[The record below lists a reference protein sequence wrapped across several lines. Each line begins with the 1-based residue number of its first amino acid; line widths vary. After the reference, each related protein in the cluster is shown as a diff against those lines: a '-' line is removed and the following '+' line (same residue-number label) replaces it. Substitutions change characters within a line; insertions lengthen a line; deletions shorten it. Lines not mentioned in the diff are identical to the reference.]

1 MRRKMKKLTKKQVMV
16 HGKVWTK
23 EDLQAL
29 LAKSDK
35 ALYVAMLRIFNK
47 QTEDEKAYE
56 NTHIWNT
63 VGFSG
68 VDGEIMTSIA
78 KFYIK
83 RKYVTIKQKAI
94 IEKKMQKYCGQLLK
108 LMAVDNIK
116 DNEHFFK
123 ER

>member
-1 MRRKMKKLTKKQVMV
+1 MV